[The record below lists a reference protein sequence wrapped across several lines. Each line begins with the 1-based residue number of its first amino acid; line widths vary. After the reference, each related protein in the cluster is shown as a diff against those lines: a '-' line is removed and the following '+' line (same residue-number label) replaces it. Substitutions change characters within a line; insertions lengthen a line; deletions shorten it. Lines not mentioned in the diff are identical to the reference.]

1 MQCFIGQIIIA
12 KPEWCSKM
20 QAWSMDVGEKIEES
34 TLAVQRMRNALKT
47 SLQTRFDNGR
57 QMLDDAL
64 YQSSHQTRLNLNV
77 DLAFPT
83 ILFPA
88 RTYPDMETSDADAER
103 TRSDAS
109 LAVVEM
115 GRMSFTTQPNNG
127 NVQCEVHLK
136 HVNLG
141 FCESVHWQE
150 PTLRCNVFEN
160 SFSANVKVCLAVSD
174 PAVEDCV
181 GSSHPARTGC
191 TVEVRVKV
199 EPLEVPCLSLC
210 VYAILLK
217 AIHAHIIVF
226 GENLS
231 NLCDLPCVQRVCD
244 GTDRSQNDRY
254 GCHIRSCNEHY
265 LSWTRLLLFLRCRVT
280 RQGRAV
286 LAADRRRVC

>member
-1 MQCFIGQIIIA
+1 MQCFIVQIIIA

-64 YQSSHQTRLNLNV
+64 HQPSLNHTRLNLNI

-88 RTYPDMETSDADAER
+88 QTYSNADTCDADAKR

-109 LAVVEM
+109 LALVEM

-127 NVQCEVHLK
+127 NVQYEVHLQ

-141 FCESVHWQE
+141 FCESVHWRE
-150 PTLRCNVFEN
+150 PSLRCNVFEN

-174 PAVEDCV
+174 AEVEDRV
-181 GSSHPARTGC
+181 GSSHQVRTRC

-199 EPLEVPCLSLC
+199 EPLEVSDFLC
-210 VYAILLK
+210 V
-217 AIHAHIIVF
+217 
-226 GENLS
+226 
-231 NLCDLPCVQRVCD
+231 CMQCC
-244 GTDRSQNDRY
+244 
-254 GCHIRSCNEHY
+254 
-265 LSWTRLLLFLRCRVT
+265 
-280 RQGRAV
+280 
-286 LAADRRRVC
+286 